1 MAVVPWPGGVE
12 QDFLEVISMAMEQ
25 FVYSKQV
32 LARLS
37 RHYQRPAECL
47 PLSLMERLRAG
58 KHLLAGSYRS
68 GYLAS
73 ALFDLDVYSDPHVD
87 VTRLD
92 ALYRARYEE
101 VTGFRQDERAHF
113 PACWCVVI

>member
-1 MAVVPWPGGVE
+1 
-12 QDFLEVISMAMEQ
+12 
-25 FVYSKQV
+25 V

-47 PLSLMERLRAG
+47 PLLLMERLRAG